1 MESHYMWPYFYV
13 WLTFYMHVS
22 GCCEGN
28 RLKGSKDRSWRTS
41 KGKNAVIQLRDE
53 RGLKLDGKQ
62 DGNNG
67 HYILV
72 NWMSGM
78 REREVKDNAGSQLEH
93 RRRDDIN
100 PGSRLGEGQ
109 IERTQQGLDSGDVNY
124 TWDATSL
131 S

>member
-1 MESHYMWPYFYV
+1 MWPYFYI
-13 WLTFYMHVS
+13 WLTFYMDVS

-28 RLKGSKDRSWRTS
+28 RLQGSKDRSWRTS

-53 RGLKLDGKQ
+53 RALKLDGKQ

-72 NWMSGM
+72 NWMSDM

-93 RRRDDIN
+93 RKRDDIN

-109 IERTQQGLDSGDVNY
+109 IERTQRGLDSGDVNY